1 MFIIFVKQVL
11 LSHKY
16 KQMCRLFQVTFACLR
31 CSDKSYSLQVLS
43 KSSMQEHKSVLKI
56 KLFILLM
63 HFTLQFN
70 AVSYRV
76 ISTIVRGLPV
86 DAKPAARAKIITK
99 WIDIAQVNTLGSKN
113 RMHKI
118 WIQPKTVQLGYS
130 VFKW

>member
-1 MFIIFVKQVL
+1 MKVL
-11 LSHKY
+11 AE
-16 KQMCRLFQVTFACLR
+16 MGTETCAVAN
-31 CSDKSYSLQVLS
+31 
-43 KSSMQEHKSVLKI
+43 KSVLKF
-56 KLFILLM
+56 KLFILFM

-118 WIQPKTVQLGYS
+118 WIQPKTAVG
-130 VFKW
+130 VFGFQMMIRIT